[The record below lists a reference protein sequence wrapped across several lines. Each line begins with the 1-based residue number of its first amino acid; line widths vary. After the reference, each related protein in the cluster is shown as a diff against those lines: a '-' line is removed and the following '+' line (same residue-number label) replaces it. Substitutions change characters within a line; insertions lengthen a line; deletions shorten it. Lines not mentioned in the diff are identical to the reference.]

1 MSKPL
6 KAFDIE
12 FVKLGQDEHWF
23 DFDINNEF
31 FEAFE
36 SSLTAEDLKL
46 KLSFTKGSNTFK
58 LLFLLEGKVNL
69 DCDRCL
75 SPISLPINSSNLLM
89 VKITE
94 NLLED
99 QDDIIY
105 MLPSEYKINIAQPLF
120 DFILISL
127 PIKSTCDMVGKVC
140 DSAITGKITDVID
153 IEMQAADAERATD
166 FEEEE

>member
-12 FVKLGQDEHWF
+12 FVKLGQDEYWF
-23 DFDINNEF
+23 DFDINNDF

-75 SPISLPINSSNLLM
+75 SPISLPIKSSNLLM

>member
-12 FVKLGQDEHWF
+12 FVKLGQGEHWF
-23 DFDINNEF
+23 DFDINNDF

-46 KLSFTKGSNTFK
+46 RLSFTKGSNTFT
-58 LLFLLEGKVNL
+58 LLFMLEGKVNV

-75 SPISLPINSSNLLM
+75 TPVSLPIKSTNMLM

-105 MLPSEYKINIAQPLF
+105 MLPSEYKMNIAQPLY
-120 DFILISL
+120 DFILLSL
-127 PIKSTCDMVGKVC
+127 PIKKTCDMVGRAC
-140 DSAITGKITDVID
+140 DTAITGKITQVID
-153 IEMQAADAERATD
+153 VELQETEAERATD
-166 FEEEE
+166 FEEED